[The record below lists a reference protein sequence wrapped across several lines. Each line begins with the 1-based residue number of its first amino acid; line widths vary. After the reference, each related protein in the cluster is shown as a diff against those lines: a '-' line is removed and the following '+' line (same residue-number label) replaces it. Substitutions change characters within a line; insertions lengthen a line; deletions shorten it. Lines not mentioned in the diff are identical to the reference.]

1 MIKGLVFDMD
11 GLLLDSERIVK
22 RSWDEAGDEMGIP
35 KVGKHIHNTLG
46 MNRKARNEYFEDA
59 FGVDFPLEDFN
70 KRVSDIFYR
79 IVREEG
85 LPVKDGARE
94 LLMYAR
100 GNGYKTAIA
109 TSSSRAYAVKVLE
122 DAGLY
127 QYFDNGVFGDMV
139 EHTKPDPEIYL
150 KACESIQQKPEKCFA
165 FEDAPAGI
173 KSAHGAG
180 LKVIA
185 VPDLVRPDKET
196 LALTYRKI
204 HTLREAIPILEKD
217 SRRTDI

>member
-11 GLLLDSERIVK
+11 GLLLDSERIVQ
-22 RSWDEAGDEMGIP
+22 RSWNEAGEEMGISG
-35 KVGKHIHNTLG
+35 VGEHIYNTLG
-46 MNRKARNEYFEDA
+46 MNRKARNAYFNEA
-59 FGVDFPLEDFN
+59 FGVGFPLEDFN

-79 IVREEG
+79 IVKEEG

-94 LLMYAR
+94 LLEYAKE
-100 GNGYKTAIA
+100 NHYKTAIA
-109 TSSSRAYAVKVLE
+109 TSSGRAYAVKVLE

-127 QYFDNGVFGDMV
+127 RYFDGGVFGDMV

-150 KACESIQQKPEKCFA
+150 KACESIRIKPEECVA

-173 KSAHGAG
+173 RSAYAAG

-185 VPDLVRPDKET
+185 VPDLVEPDEET
-196 LALTYRKI
+196 LMFTYQKLD
-204 HTLREAIPILEKD
+204 TLKEAVSLF
-217 SRRTDI
+217 SRNFWLK